1 MVYSGLA
8 ALIFCGFIV
17 FDTNNMIKRYNYDDY
32 IWAAV
37 SLYLDVINLF
47 MVLVTFFDAAEW
59 QADSYKPLFSPLNLI
74 YFMSSDVYI
83 VIQILSLFAPRS
95 TVKYVNPIKY
105 SCLASQWMVW
115 FSVVCLTFGF
125 GKRV

>member
-47 MVLVTFFDAAEW
+47 MVLVTFLDAAE
-59 QADSYKPLFSPLNLI
+59 
-74 YFMSSDVYI
+74 
-83 VIQILSLFAPRS
+83 
-95 TVKYVNPIKY
+95 
-105 SCLASQWMVW
+105 
-115 FSVVCLTFGF
+115 
-125 GKRV
+125 